1 MGRNMNKTKLACFQV
16 QHKCMAEMQEN
27 QLHLQKKVNEIQE
40 VIEKMKNQVSAL
52 IYLYIKTYGS
62 IST

>member
-16 QHKCMAEMQEN
+16 KHKCMTEMLEN
-27 QLHLQKKVNEIQE
+27 QLRLQKKVNELQE
-40 VIEKMKNQVSAL
+40 IIEKMKNQVSAL
-52 IYLYIKTYGS
+52 IYLYIKTYSS